1 MIDLYS
7 YRSLRKGMQVSDM
20 TDVAVT
26 EQPTAAQAA
35 SNTGGFKGWSAAI
48 DPHNPL
54 LWVVI
59 LILLLSG
66 IIAASF
72 HLRVTRAVQA
82 AVSV

>member
-1 MIDLYS
+1 MVDVYS
-7 YRSLRKGMQVSDM
+7 YRSLRKGMAVADM

-26 EQPTAAQAA
+26 EQPTAAQA
-35 SNTGGFKGWSAAI
+35 STNEGGFKGWKAAI

-54 LWVVI
+54 LWVLI

-66 IIAASF
+66 IVAASF